1 MPINRVESAHSPTFS
16 YDSAMSTKKTDSKG
30 RLTLGERFANRTV
43 IVEEIDET
51 EVRISLA
58 RVVPEREMWLH
69 DNRAASATV
78 RRGLTDAKKGR
89 LSIAPDLASD
99 AILDAHRF
107 VIPATRRT
115 GPVPRAQ
122 MPATCGDD
130 SRH

>member
-1 MPINRVESAHSPTFS
+1 MPMNWVGFAHFPTLAYHS
-16 YDSAMSTKKTDSKG
+16 GMTTKTTDSKG

-69 DNRAASATV
+69 DNRAASAAV
-78 RRGLTDAKKGR
+78 RRGLTDAKEGR

-99 AILDAHRF
+99 AALAERLQD
-107 VIPATRRT
+107 
-115 GPVPRAQ
+115 
-122 MPATCGDD
+122 
-130 SRH
+130 

>member
-1 MPINRVESAHSPTFS
+1 MPMELVGFAHSPTLAYYS
-16 YDSAMSTKKTDSKG
+16 GMTTKTTDSKG

-69 DNRAASATV
+69 DNRTASAAV
-78 RRGLTDAKKGR
+78 RRGLIDAKEGR

-99 AILDAHRF
+99 AALADRL
-107 VIPATRRT
+107 
-115 GPVPRAQ
+115 Q
-122 MPATCGDD
+122 D
-130 SRH
+130 